1 MANRFDK
8 PHILTTK
15 IDSNK
20 VANLFSVASNM
31 DTFEIKNISLRDK
44 IPLSIQDNNGNNLIH
59 IAILD
64 NGNNSELVRLE
75 FIKFLYNEN
84 VNPDAPNRENITPLL
99 YACERQYASIVEY
112 LIEIGVDINYA
123 DNFNNNAY
131 HYLFGSMIKNYN
143 PIIQKSLFPRY
154 KEIDTK
160 KIEFIKSIKKQI
172 FNKVLKQGDNIAP
185 ELTSI
190 LQTIENSIGT
200 SVEAKNIVLEFQN
213 EYNKLINDTK
223 TKETFS
229 VNNLFG
235 VMLNKFIRL
244 IQKKWNQFPKSGN
257 IDLHTI
263 TENSYPLN
271 DESGLSVIKNNDYK
285 VYIKEECDKIISNLT
300 SNTLE
305 NNNIVSLIDLDEVN
319 KRLLTQ
325 FVRKIGRN
333 LTMTSLGRHEDEYND
348 MNKFIHSN
356 CIDNADNIIDYE
368 NNTFAGGSRQVEI
381 IDEFNDINLIR
392 RLFGKSKEEEI
403 VGALAYSLLYD
414 YEAPAAPAAPAA
426 AAPATPATPA
436 TPYSFNFVYNFPNNS
451 FILSGNTLENTIV
464 EYIYSIAM
472 DDNIFDSEDA
482 LITELKDVANDNYKY
497 LLQLIEKRK
506 NFNRGHYLYVFCCAY
521 KGIDRIKN
529 GANNSNLKIELRQGI
544 VLLCSAVYHNSGDIL
559 KSLYNVF
566 KPLLIKSKIN
576 TGEVNTSYSNV
587 IELLLYDNN
596 ITNNINNIIT
606 TDDKYKKLKRIKLLT
621 NEYFQNNPINFDD
634 NDKQYLNLND
644 KDIKGMIDSEKLGF
658 YIVHYYS
665 EMEHKPLLQNIVDI
679 LVLIRLFDIN
689 KNRNSDNKLNNF
701 IDRLKSLYLQPTKFA
716 KIKNI
721 QDDSNMEHTKLN
733 DTDID
738 SYFRSLFNTN
748 DLRKIYEQISQ
759 YQIPS
764 RINYFLYGD
773 YEYLNETIDNTALT
787 EDMKERKLFLLKQI
801 EANHFGLNFIG
812 LIPSLTNIPDIPN
825 PAGVIWNTDLNLFN
839 YNRTNNGIQ
848 DTYYFHPLSAN
859 DYLNR
864 PPTYLA
870 YFNLLQTFSNNV
882 NELQNRILSRLREMF
897 NKLKGGNTELYSKA
911 IGYYYP
917 ILNALESQEKFFHK
931 VQNNTSRLITSDN
944 LPYNTAQQLRPYFP
958 KNTFNIDEFNREV
971 NRLNGLLFL
980 YYYLN
985 RTGKMVR
992 IPKFLYHQLGT
1003 KPLVIFDNPN
1013 KNIIYPGNETNT
1025 QQKLRNNTKKTN
1037 SRRLKNQF
1045 TGNYHSYNSGN
1056 DFDNIIENIQNR
1068 RFFISRD
1075 IIAADF
1081 ITSKNSKLPPSLESV
1096 FNDFLKYTINGLARK
1111 AVDAI
1116 DATKIEITDKNIDK
1130 IQNLRNDMVNIQNK
1144 LLVAK
1149 YTEELVIEYLKNNV
1163 YRIGYTLFTGLIRK
1177 SDEITDSVE
1186 QYFGELDF
1194 NVLLDKEPTR
1204 NEIREIDQR
1213 EKDIIKN
1220 YYNFSDK
1227 NMDKIIENVK
1237 QQYKLYPNNYNSIR
1251 VNKKFFRVE
1260 IKEEI
1265 VKLLL
1270 NNNCNLF
1277 TSNNEGQLSIINLLK
1292 HFKFDILNIK
1302 DENENNLIDFQTF
1315 NTSNNLS
1322 PQKFIYNEY
1331 IMNLEKFI
1339 SRPEYDFQLAD
1350 FTQNQY
1356 NDVYNNII
1364 GNEKLGFN
1372 IINNLKVSFAICN
1385 YITQQFLSEKM
1396 YDFNNSFKYDD
1407 LDNILTLINKGKID
1421 FKNVYLNK
1429 ILGTLKI
1436 PESNNDI
1443 VIDNIKKNLENKIK
1457 KLEEEEKIFKLKT
1470 KEMNNL
1476 SESLPIQN
1484 IAYLNKISLYNYN
1497 VEKLENIKS
1506 KNLLK
1511 TKYMDEVELNIIK
1524 RYKNLINKLR
1534 ERLVF
1539 MEGFKKMFNTKV
1551 KLNNSDENIIQHLL
1565 NNSDE
1570 NIIQHLLNYEY
1581 SIHNDN
1587 NKDLKNNDLITK
1599 LSKFYSHLSGYCEVY
1614 FHNEYICHNGETVNP
1629 IKEFVRELL
1638 VFLTQNVICVGIETL
1653 VRKVLF
1659 EYFSLTRYSDMNLN
1673 AKQVDFILDKSNFNI
1688 NNYEILAKKL
1698 VLNNTNVFNDEF
1710 EENEIISESVND
1722 LINNML
1728 DTLIKTSP
1736 LKLDDKVK
1744 EQLKNITPYFET
1756 IVPKT
1761 INNWRVVI
1769 ENQFLYVINHA
1780 RILKCINIVGLPPS
1794 K

>member
-20 VANLFSVASNM
+20 AANLFSVASNM

-75 FIKFLYNEN
+75 FIKFLYSEN
-84 VNPDAPNRENITPLL
+84 VNPDAPNRDNITPLL
-99 YACERQYASIVEY
+99 YACERQYASIVKY

-160 KIEFIKSIKKQI
+160 KIEFIKSIKQEI
-172 FNKVLKQGDNIAP
+172 FKKVLKPSDAIAP

-190 LQTIENSIGT
+190 LQTIEKSIGT

-229 VNNLFG
+229 VNNLFS

-257 IDLHTI
+257 IDLHTS
-263 TENSYPLN
+263 TPNSYPLG

-300 SNTLE
+300 TNTLE

-319 KRLLTQ
+319 NRLLTN
-325 FVRKIGRN
+325 FVRKIRVN
-333 LTMTSLGRHEDEYND
+333 LTMTSLQTHEDEYND

-381 IDEFNDINLIR
+381 IHEFTQAQITT
-392 RLFGKSKEEEI
+392 LFGPDKTTEQI
-403 VGALAYSLLYD
+403 VGALAYSLLFD
-414 YEAPAAPAAPAA
+414 YEAPVSPPAVLS
-426 AAPATPATPA
+426 
-436 TPYSFNFVYNFPNNS
+436 YSFNYTDNFNLNR
-451 FILSGNTLENTIV
+451 GNTLEDTIV

-472 DDNIFDSEDA
+472 DDNIFDFEDA
-482 LITELKDVANDNYKY
+482 LITELKVVANANYKY

-521 KGIDRIKN
+521 KGITKILDTATGI
-529 GANNSNLKIELRQGI
+529 NNSNLILDGNYGLRQGI

-566 KPLLIKSKIN
+566 KPLLIEN
-576 TGEVNTSYSNV
+576 TITSSGNTIHTTYSNV
-587 IELLLYDNN
+587 IKLLLYDGKITDIPNNTNPNLEKIINLTSEYFQDNN
-596 ITNNINNIIT
+596 IT
-606 TDDKYKKLKRIKLLT
+606 LV
-621 NEYFQNNPINFDD
+621 E
-634 NDKQYLNLND
+634 NDKEYLKLTQ
-644 KDIKGMIDSEKLGF
+644 KDIDGMNDSEKLGF
-658 YIVHYYS
+658 YIVTYYN
-665 EMEHKPLLQNIVDI
+665 EIPHKPLLQNIVDI
-679 LVLIRLFDIN
+679 LVLIRLFEIN
-689 KNRNSDNKLNNF
+689 KTRTPQLDNF
-701 IDRLKSLYLQPTKFA
+701 QDRLKSLYLKPITFN
-716 KIKNI
+716 NI
-721 QDDSNMEHTKLN
+721 NNIRDNSNMSFTELSN
-733 DTDID
+733 NNID
-738 SYFRSLFNTN
+738 NYFKNLFNTDN
-748 DLRKIYEQISQ
+748 LRKIYEQISQ

-773 YEYLNETIDNTALT
+773 YEYLNHTLDN
-787 EDMKERKLFLLKQI
+787 ERKLFLLKQI

-812 LIPSLTNIPDIPN
+812 LIPSLTNIPNIPN
-825 PAGVIWNTDLNLFN
+825 PAGNNWDTDLNLFN
-839 YNRTNNGIQ
+839 YDTTISFNRNPIPNEFFI
-848 DTYYFHPLSAN
+848 LSEGSQLY

-870 YFNLLQTFSNNV
+870 YFNLLQRFSNNV

-917 ILNALESQEKFFHK
+917 ILNALESQEKFFHDISEK
-931 VQNNTSRLITSDN
+931 TNLIITSDN
-944 LPYNTAQQLRPYFP
+944 LPINTQRLTPYFP
-958 KNTFNIDEFNREV
+958 TNTFDINKFNTEV

-985 RTGKMVR
+985 TEGDNKIK
-992 IPKFLYHQLGT
+992 IPKFLYHQLGN

-1013 KNIIYPGNETNT
+1013 KNIIYPGNDTNT
-1025 QQKLRNNTKKTN
+1025 QQNLSN
-1037 SRRLKNQF
+1037 STETPDSQRLKNQF
-1045 TGNYHSYNSGN
+1045 TDNYHSYNSGN
-1056 DFDNIIENIQNR
+1056 DYDKIIENIQNR

-1116 DATKIEITDKNIDK
+1116 DASNATNKIEIEDVNIDK
-1130 IQNLRNDMVNIQNK
+1130 IPNLGDNMLNMQKK

-1149 YTEELVIEYLKNNV
+1149 YTEELVIDYLKNNV
-1163 YRIGYTLFTGLIRK
+1163 YRIGYKLFRNTI
-1177 SDEITDSVE
+1177 DSSLGEVEEENLKIVE

-1194 NVLLDKEPTR
+1194 NVLLDKEPSPK
-1204 NEIREIDQR
+1204 EIRDINQR

-1227 NMDKIIENVK
+1227 NMDYIIEKVK
-1237 QQYKLYPNNYNSIR
+1237 NQYKLYPNNYNSIR

-1260 IKEEI
+1260 IKPDI
-1265 VKLLL
+1265 VLQLL

-1292 HFKFDILNIK
+1292 HFKFDILEMLGK
-1302 DENENNLIDFQTF
+1302 KLDFDTF

-1339 SRPEYDFQLAD
+1339 SRPGDACQLAD

-1356 NDVYNNII
+1356 NDVFTQDELKAN
-1364 GNEKLGFN
+1364 LGYQ
-1372 IINNLKVSFAICN
+1372 IQL
-1385 YITQQFLSEKM
+1385 L
-1396 YDFNNSFKYDD
+1396 
-1407 LDNILTLINKGKID
+1407 LI
-1421 FKNVYLNK
+1421 
-1429 ILGTLKI
+1429 
-1436 PESNNDI
+1436 P
-1443 VIDNIKKNLENKIK
+1443 
-1457 KLEEEEKIFKLKT
+1457 
-1470 KEMNNL
+1470 
-1476 SESLPIQN
+1476 
-1484 IAYLNKISLYNYN
+1484 
-1497 VEKLENIKS
+1497 
-1506 KNLLK
+1506 
-1511 TKYMDEVELNIIK
+1511 
-1524 RYKNLINKLR
+1524 
-1534 ERLVF
+1534 
-1539 MEGFKKMFNTKV
+1539 
-1551 KLNNSDENIIQHLL
+1551 
-1565 NNSDE
+1565 
-1570 NIIQHLLNYEY
+1570 
-1581 SIHNDN
+1581 
-1587 NKDLKNNDLITK
+1587 
-1599 LSKFYSHLSGYCEVY
+1599 
-1614 FHNEYICHNGETVNP
+1614 
-1629 IKEFVRELL
+1629 
-1638 VFLTQNVICVGIETL
+1638 
-1653 VRKVLF
+1653 
-1659 EYFSLTRYSDMNLN
+1659 
-1673 AKQVDFILDKSNFNI
+1673 
-1688 NNYEILAKKL
+1688 
-1698 VLNNTNVFNDEF
+1698 
-1710 EENEIISESVND
+1710 
-1722 LINNML
+1722 
-1728 DTLIKTSP
+1728 
-1736 LKLDDKVK
+1736 
-1744 EQLKNITPYFET
+1744 
-1756 IVPKT
+1756 
-1761 INNWRVVI
+1761 
-1769 ENQFLYVINHA
+1769 
-1780 RILKCINIVGLPPS
+1780 
-1794 K
+1794 